1 MGVMDAPVLIHLPV
15 YASGDGSTSDCRA
28 VGPGRR
34 RATAFQAPVTVASAP
49 AGRSCRLRWDVAVGA
64 NGPCRQGR
72 RTALSRPAD
81 RTVGA
86 DGPRYRR
93 SVAGPRNLSWGFGAQ
108 VGVRSAGRTR
118 GFGSKPG
125 LGFGARTGG
134 LGDPGRGPPEET
146 TWGTPVGVGNTRG
159 EGRRYVPGPSR
170 NWTSPG
176 GCPPRPRVVMWLV
189 PDCQGPRTPGSETVW
204 WSSAGVAAGRRTPAA
219 RRRTLAAVGRLGG
232 RKT

>member
-34 RATAFQAPVTVASAP
+34 RATAFRAPVTVASAP

-118 GFGSKPG
+118 GFGSNPG
-125 LGFGARTGG
+125 WGSE
-134 LGDPGRGPPEET
+134 PGQGVWGTRVGVPLRKRRGERLWG
-146 TWGTPVGVGNTRG
+146 WGTPGGKVVGTCRGRPGTGRPQVGV
-159 EGRRYVPGPSR
+159 
-170 NWTSPG
+170 
-176 GCPPRPRVVMWLV
+176 RPDHV
-189 PDCQGPRTPGSETVW
+189 
-204 WSSAGVAAGRRTPAA
+204 
-219 RRRTLAAVGRLGG
+219 
-232 RKT
+232 